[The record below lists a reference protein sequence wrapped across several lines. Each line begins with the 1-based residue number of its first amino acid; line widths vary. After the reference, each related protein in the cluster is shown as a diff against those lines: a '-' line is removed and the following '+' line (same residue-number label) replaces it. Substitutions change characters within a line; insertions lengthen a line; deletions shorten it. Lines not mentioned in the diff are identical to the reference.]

1 MKLRRYAL
9 WILLLGIGVALV
21 GLLTPIV
28 YLRIVMHGGSSGI
41 IGGMDGPTYWFILS
55 RLYDGWP
62 IALILLGISVVIS
75 SGFCLLFSKTVNKH
89 CNIKTSAISLSLS
102 GVGAAG
108 LVCAFRWLAIVMFDG
123 SSKFPIEYPVSIS
136 LGVLCFLAFILLIG
150 LYFMVRGKNWSII
163 GVIIDVLTSIVYLP
177 AFFWIISYVYEGFSR
192 IFGH

>member
-9 WILLLGIGVALV
+9 WVLLSGFGVLLLGFLIPFVTARHASMGIV
-21 GLLTPIV
+21 G
-28 YLRIVMHGGSSGI
+28 GA
-41 IGGMDGPTYWFILS
+41 DWPTYQFLLS
-55 RLYDGWP
+55 HAFNGWP

-75 SGFCLLFSKTVNKH
+75 SGFCLLLSRTVSTH
-89 CNIKTSAISLSLS
+89 CNIKTSAISLGLS

-108 LVCAFRWLAIVMFDG
+108 LACAFRWLAIVMFDG

-150 LYFMVRGKNWSII
+150 LYFMVRMKNWSII

>member
-1 MKLRRYAL
+1 MKLKRYAL

-75 SGFCLLFSKTVNKH
+75 SGFCLLLSRTVSTH
-89 CNIKTSAISLSLS
+89 CNIKTSAISLGLS
-102 GVGAAG
+102 GTGALGVFCVLWWVTLA
-108 LVCAFRWLAIVMFDG
+108 AFGEA
-123 SSKFPIEYPVSIS
+123 SKHPVEYPVSVV
-136 LGVLCFLAFILLIG
+136 LGMLSFMAFVFLIG
-150 LYFMVRGKNWSII
+150 LYFIVRRKNWSIKGI
-163 GVIIDVLTSIVYLP
+163 VLDVLTSLLYLP
-177 AFFWIISYVYEGFSR
+177 SFFMIISLIHAAFDR
-192 IFGH
+192 IFGY

>member
-9 WILLLGIGVALV
+9 WALLSGIGVFLLGFV
-21 GLLTPIV
+21 GPVCLEIA
-28 YLRIVMHGGSSGI
+28 MHGPSTGI
-41 IGGMDGPTYWFILS
+41 VGGADGPTYWFILS

-89 CNIKTSAISLSLS
+89 CNIKTSAISLGLS

-108 LVCAFRWLAIVMFDG
+108 LVCALWCFAIVMFDG

>member
-62 IALILLGISVVIS
+62 IAFILLGISVVIS

-102 GVGAAG
+102 GVGATG
-108 LVCAFRWLAIVMFDG
+108 LVCAFWCFAIGALGGV
-123 SSKFPIEYPVSIS
+123 SKHPIEFPVTM
-136 LGVLCFLAFILLIG
+136 LFGVLCFLAFILLIG

-192 IFGH
+192 IFGQ

>member
-9 WILLLGIGVALV
+9 WVLLSGIGVALV

-62 IALILLGISVVIS
+62 IAFIMLGISVVIS
-75 SGFCLLFSKTVNKH
+75 SGFCLLFSKTVHTH
-89 CNIKTSAISLSLS
+89 CNIKTSAISLGLS

-108 LVCAFRWLAIVMFDG
+108 LVCAIWCFAIGALGGV
-123 SSKFPIEYPVSIS
+123 SKHPIQFPVTML

-150 LYFMVRGKNWSII
+150 LYFMVRMKNWSII